1 MAVLFKMPSHSELA
15 VNCLIAAVSTAI
27 TALLF
32 RATVTNSN
40 YLPINTRI
48 VKIKAREQKMTEM
61 INTNNLCKDSHFL
74 A

>member
-1 MAVLFKMPSHSELA
+1 MAVLFKMPSHSGLA

-27 TALLF
+27 TVLLF

-48 VKIKAREQKMTEM
+48 VKIKAQRT
-61 INTNNLCKDSHFL
+61 KDD
-74 A
+74 